1 MKSIQQVEPWYEPS
15 DLLREKMEFECEM
28 NREDHGFL
36 CGMIKAVRPAKIV
49 EIGVAEGGTTSV
61 IMNCLAMLN
70 MASSVYSVDLNQHFY
85 QDISLK
91 TGYEY
96 EKLKEFAKG
105 KSKHEFLFGKTIA
118 GQIDIIGKNIDMVII
133 DTTHSLPGEILD
145 FLAIFPFL
153 SQGAFV
159 LLHDINLNYSRSF
172 AVNKVVASK
181 AAECVATKILLMT
194 VTADKYINCNDIYM
208 GNIGTF
214 QINQDT
220 NKYICSLFFAL
231 TMTWSYQMRE
241 DIEEE
246 YRTIYERYYDKECLK
261 WFDLAVYNNKRI
273 VSRQRIRS
281 FLYEKIPKGSNIIL
295 YAAGNSGKRIYAM
308 VEGDKH
314 CNIIGWVDKNYNKY
328 MKKRVTC

>member
-1 MKSIQQVEPWYEPS
+1 
-15 DLLREKMEFECEM
+15 
-28 NREDHGFL
+28 
-36 CGMIKAVRPAKIV
+36 
-49 EIGVAEGGTTSV
+49 
-61 IMNCLAMLN
+61 
-70 MASSVYSVDLNQHFY
+70 
-85 QDISLK
+85 
-91 TGYEY
+91 
-96 EKLKEFAKG
+96 
-105 KSKHEFLFGKTIA
+105 
-118 GQIDIIGKNIDMVII
+118 
-133 DTTHSLPGEILD
+133 
-145 FLAIFPFL
+145 
-153 SQGAFV
+153 
-159 LLHDINLNYSRSF
+159 
-172 AVNKVVASK
+172 
-181 AAECVATKILLMT
+181 MT